1 MIKIV
6 GELKEKLTLFF
17 FFHFG
22 KYLLTYLL
30 TYYLLQINKYRQI
43 NSMQCDCEV
52 LCQ

>member
-30 TYYLLQINKYRQI
+30 TYLLSASNK
-43 NSMQCDCEV
+43 
-52 LCQ
+52 